1 MSTAFERRRPLSIG
15 AVAST
20 ELTHRTVRTNGIDM
34 HIAEQGEGPLV
45 VLCHGFPELW
55 YSWRHQLP
63 ALAAAG
69 YHVIAPD
76 QRGFGGTDR
85 PDAIEDYNILELS
98 ADLRGL
104 LDELGEEKAVFVGH
118 DWGAPVVWHLA
129 QATPERVRAVVGLSV
144 AFRGGR
150 GPQPPIPMMKAL
162 FGDTFFYVLYFQQP
176 GVADAELASD
186 PEGFLRRFYW
196 TISGDA
202 PDGSFKVLPAEG
214 TGLNDALSDTDELP
228 AWMTAEDLGYY
239 TSEFSRTGFTGGLNW
254 YRNFDRNW
262 ELTPDLD
269 GKKIEVPALFIA
281 GERDPVL
288 MMAPPDAM
296 DEWIPDLRGKVLLPG
311 AGHWT
316 QQERP
321 AEVNAALVDFLDGLR
336 D

>member
-1 MSTAFERRRPLSIG
+1 MSTVSEAATPLSIVV
-15 AVAST
+15 VAST

-34 HIAEQGEGPLV
+34 HIAEQGEGPPV

-69 YHVIAPD
+69 YHAIAPD

-85 PDAIEDYNILELS
+85 PAAVEDYDILQLS
-98 ADLRGL
+98 ADLLGL

-129 QATPERVRAVVGLSV
+129 QRVPERVRAVVGLSV

-150 GPQPPIPMMKAL
+150 GPQPLIPTMKAL
-162 FGDTFFYVLYFQQP
+162 FGDTFFYILYFQQP
-176 GVADAELASD
+176 GVADAELARD

-196 TISGDA
+196 TISGDS

-214 TGLNDALSDTDELP
+214 TGLNDALADTDELP
-228 AWMTAEDLGYY
+228 GWLTADDLAYY

-262 ELTPDLD
+262 ELTPELD
-269 GKKIEVPALFIA
+269 GKKIESPALFIA

-296 DEWIPDLRGKVLLPG
+296 DEWIPDLRGKVILPG

-321 AEVNAALVDFLDGLR
+321 AEVNAALVDFLGGLG